1 MGPAEGKESVVKV
14 RRKAAVACGATWVLA
29 LLAPAV
35 ATFAETEAA
44 HAAKADAPPAD
55 EEAVVVVVPGSIGGP
70 RYVPAVNDYFR
81 PDTFRS
87 RPARADGGAVTETTP
102 AGESVG
108 TAPAIAQRP
117 AVLPL
122 PTGLALGAAGLGTLA
137 GLRAGRRM
145 IALSRMRVRSK

>member
-1 MGPAEGKESVVKV
+1 MKAG
-14 RRKAAVACGATWVLA
+14 RKAAGACGATWVLA

-44 HAAKADAPPAD
+44 HATKADAPPPD
-55 EEAVVVVVPGSIGGP
+55 EGAVVVVVPEWIGGP
-70 RYVPAVNDYFR
+70 RYVPAVDDYFH
-81 PDTFRS
+81 PDRFGS
-87 RPARADGGAVTETTP
+87 RAAPAEGAVAAETTP
-102 AGESVG
+102 AGASAG
-108 TAPAIAQRP
+108 AARAIAQRP

-145 IALSRMRVRSK
+145 MALSRMRVSSK